1 MQDLKIH
8 DIKGLVEIPDFSIC
22 LYMLLWILASL
33 LFLAFIYLV
42 YKLIKNRKK
51 NYRKE
56 YYKNLK
62 EIDFSNTKQ
71 SAYKITRY
79 SRLLAQSLREKK
91 LMEELL
97 EALERYK
104 YKKNVEQFDDEIKIL
119 YGRFMDNIDV

>member
-8 DIKGLVEIPDFSIC
+8 DIKGLVEIPDFSIY

-33 LFLAFIYLV
+33 LFFAFIYLV

-79 SRLLAQSLREKK
+79 SRLLAQSPREKK

-97 EALERYK
+97 EALEKYK